1 MDTHPR
7 NSIFVDQHPRNS
19 IFVDA
24 HPRNLVFMDTHPRN
38 SVFMEQQLLLPQDMA
53 HPIQEIPGQI
63 RSFSHPY
70 PQAEGFG
77 LIGSLFPINPGIKT
91 GIGI

>member
-1 MDTHPR
+1 
-7 NSIFVDQHPRNS
+7 
-19 IFVDA
+19 
-24 HPRNLVFMDTHPRN
+24 
-38 SVFMEQQLLLPQDMA
+38 MEQQLLLPQDMA

-77 LIGSLFPINPGIKT
+77 LIGSLFPVNPGIKT